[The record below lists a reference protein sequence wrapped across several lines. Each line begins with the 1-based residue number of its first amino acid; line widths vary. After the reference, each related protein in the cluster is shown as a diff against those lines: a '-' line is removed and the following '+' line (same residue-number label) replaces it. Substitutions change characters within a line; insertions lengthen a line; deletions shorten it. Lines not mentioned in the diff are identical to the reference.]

1 MKILLL
7 AVVATLAACASRAD
21 RYSENQQAVAQFRQ
35 TRPYLSNGLSDPDY
49 QIEGKD
55 VTLAQ
60 VQRFIGQFNETF
72 LEAKS
77 WEPTI
82 RQAGASEFYSRL
94 KKVDSLYEK
103 MHGRFS
109 EGFTLDRVNDV
120 VGVRAVVANIAEQNK
135 LVDWIYHSFTLVVHL
150 DYVSQELKKDGYRAQ
165 HFTLRAKTG
174 RLVELQVMTHNQLAF
189 SNFAHDGI
197 YKRSEAAL
205 KDNPEVQAYLK
216 ALSEVLYR
224 QDQSGRHDS
233 LVLPEPPL
241 LLKERNLVFRL
252 N

>member
-82 RQAGASEFYSRL
+82 RPTWKGCCGMTKRCSNIGPTRRRL
-94 KKVDSLYEK
+94 S
-103 MHGRFS
+103 
-109 EGFTLDRVNDV
+109 
-120 VGVRAVVANIAEQNK
+120 
-135 LVDWIYHSFTLVVHL
+135 
-150 DYVSQELKKDGYRAQ
+150 
-165 HFTLRAKTG
+165 
-174 RLVELQVMTHNQLAF
+174 
-189 SNFAHDGI
+189 
-197 YKRSEAAL
+197 
-205 KDNPEVQAYLK
+205 
-216 ALSEVLYR
+216 
-224 QDQSGRHDS
+224 
-233 LVLPEPPL
+233 
-241 LLKERNLVFRL
+241 
-252 N
+252 